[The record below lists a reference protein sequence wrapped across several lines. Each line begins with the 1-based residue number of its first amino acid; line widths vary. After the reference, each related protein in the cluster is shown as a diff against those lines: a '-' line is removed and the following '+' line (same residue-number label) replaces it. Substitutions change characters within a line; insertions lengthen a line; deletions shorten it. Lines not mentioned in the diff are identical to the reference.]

1 MKSSGVRLS
10 SLTVATVRVGAGVE
24 NGLALAPLVG
34 LTSANVAFIAHH
46 DLSLAALSSYGIS
59 MLWWG
64 NSRETHRSRI
74 RGARWIYAAG
84 AATGTLLALLVTR

>member
-1 MKSSGVRLS
+1 MNG
-10 SLTVATVRVGAGVE
+10 ATQAAIALLFLR
-24 NGLALAPLVG
+24 GLVIVG

-46 DLSLAALSSYGIS
+46 SYGLAALSSYGIS
-59 MLWWG
+59 VAWWS

-74 RGARWIYAAG
+74 AGARWIYAAG